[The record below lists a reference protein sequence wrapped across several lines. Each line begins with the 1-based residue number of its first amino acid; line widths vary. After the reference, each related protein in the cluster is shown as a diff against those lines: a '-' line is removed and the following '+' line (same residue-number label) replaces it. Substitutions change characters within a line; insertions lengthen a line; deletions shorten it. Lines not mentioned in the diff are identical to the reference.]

1 MLTFILTRC
10 CRPLTA
16 RWLNQLR
23 PNVQTGGF
31 LPEEDE
37 LIIKSQ
43 AELGNRWTTIAALSA
58 ANCDVVKK
66 VGGPGGLL
74 RGSSETA
81 VRRSLSG
88 LDRFPLRLSL
98 LRTVVTVAILL
109 AV

>member
-1 MLTFILTRC
+1 MTVHIPIPPSHRFIQTSEPLQSSNQLLTFILTRC

-43 AELGNRWTTIAALSA
+43 AELGNRWTTIAAMLPGRTDNA
-58 ANCDVVKK
+58 VKNRW
-66 VGGPGGLL
+66 V
-74 RGSSETA
+74 RGQLPSC
-81 VRRSLSG
+81 
-88 LDRFPLRLSL
+88 
-98 LRTVVTVAILL
+98 VAC
-109 AV
+109 